1 MRHAAP
7 FASEPGH
14 TWAALPTSPFT
25 HEACSV
31 ASDRFRDWLAHSFH
45 HEHGIF
51 PSHHSL
57 RHAVRIIQA
66 HARFGDRPRQE
77 VFTRIG
83 WTGDPLRPRSISIDL
98 ANSAR
103 EVVEI
108 TPENW
113 RVNANDGWRFRTIDG
128 ARPLPRPI
136 PGSQTPRLLDSL
148 TPFFPPP
155 ALHRMAAWLFAALR
169 PTGPYPVLLLTG
181 PPSSGKTT
189 LALILRTLLDP
200 AAHPLH
206 TLPSPDRELFF
217 LTLHNPFPPSNPVPP
232 SPLPSRTPPTPVP
245 APRPLPPT
253 PPPGPPPP
261 PPPSAS
267 PPPT

>member
-14 TWAALPTSPFT
+14 TWAALPTSPLT

-83 WTGDPLRPRSISIDL
+83 WTGDPLHPRSIFIDL
-98 ANSAR
+98 ANPAR
-103 EVVEI
+103 HVVEI
-108 TPENW
+108 TPQN
-113 RVNANDGWRFRTIDG
+113 
-128 ARPLPRPI
+128 
-136 PGSQTPRLLDSL
+136 SLLATHD
-148 TPFFPPP
+148 
-155 ALHRMAAWLFAALR
+155 A
-169 PTGPYPVLLLTG
+169 
-181 PPSSGKTT
+181 
-189 LALILRTLLDP
+189 
-200 AAHPLH
+200 
-206 TLPSPDRELFF
+206 
-217 LTLHNPFPPSNPVPP
+217 
-232 SPLPSRTPPTPVP
+232 SPLPTL
-245 APRPLPPT
+245 A
-253 PPPGPPPP
+253 GPPPR
-261 PPPSAS
+261 
-267 PPPT
+267 